1 MSTTIKA
8 SGAPESILNAAG
20 VVNPFAD
27 ITAKAKVQAQAYAKG
42 EKAIYVVID
51 DAARTLGD
59 TPTYAQWE
67 AYREAWIAESP
78 LDDAQKGWER
88 FAELLESRCGLKK
101 PKAKGKAE
109 KVAKSREDDAKKIDA
124 LAAEPR
130 AVLAQKAKALV
141 EAGTVEALK
150 EAQMV
155 HKAIASQVKAETKEA
170 QESFVALRKE
180 VREAVV
186 ALQWNANNRKVLEDI
201 KAMLPKA

>member
-1 MSTTIKA
+1 MSAITKS
-8 SGAPESILNAAG
+8 SGQPESILNAAG

-27 ITAKAKVQAQAYAKG
+27 ITANAKVQAQAFAKG

-78 LDDAQKGWER
+78 LDDPQKGWER
-88 FAELLESRCGLKK
+88 FADLLASRCGLAK

-109 KVAKSREDDAKKIDA
+109 RVAKGREDDAKKVEA

-130 AVLAQKAKALV
+130 AVLAQKAKALL
-141 EAGTVEALK
+141 EAGTAEAIK
-150 EAQMV
+150 EVQML

-186 ALQWNANNRKVLEDI
+186 ALQWNADNRKVLEAI
-201 KAMLPKA
+201 RAMLPKA

>member
-27 ITAKAKVQAQAYAKG
+27 IMDGAKLDAQAFARG
-42 EKAIYVVID
+42 ETAVFTVV
-51 DAARTLGD
+51 DAAAKRLGID
-59 TPTYAQWE
+59 PTYAQWE
-67 AYREAWIAESP
+67 AYREAWITESP

-88 FAELLESRCGLKK
+88 FALLLASRCGLAK
-101 PKAKGKAE
+101 PKATGKAE
-109 KVAKSREDDAKKIDA
+109 KVAKTRSKEAEEVAA
-124 LAAEPR
+124 LAEEPR
-130 AVLAQKAKALV
+130 EVLAQQAKGLL
-141 EAGTVEALK
+141 EAGTAEAIKRVQVL
-150 EAQMV
+150 

-186 ALQWNANNRKVLEDI
+186 ALQWNANNRKVLEAI
-201 KAMLPKA
+201 RAMLPKT

>member
-1 MSTTIKA
+1 MSTITKS
-8 SGAPESILNAAG
+8 SGQPESILNTAG
-20 VVNPFAD
+20 VINPFAD

-42 EKAIYVVID
+42 EKAVYVVID

-67 AYREAWIAESP
+67 AYRAAWIAESP
-78 LDDAQKGWER
+78 LDDPQKGWER
-88 FAELLESRCGLKK
+88 FADLLASRCGLAK

-109 KVAKSREDDAKKIDA
+109 RVAKGREDDAKRVEA

-130 AVLAQKAKALV
+130 AVLAQKAKALL
-141 EAGTVEALK
+141 EAGTAEAIK
-150 EAQMV
+150 EVQV
-155 HKAIASQVKAETKEA
+155 LHKAIASQVKAETKEA